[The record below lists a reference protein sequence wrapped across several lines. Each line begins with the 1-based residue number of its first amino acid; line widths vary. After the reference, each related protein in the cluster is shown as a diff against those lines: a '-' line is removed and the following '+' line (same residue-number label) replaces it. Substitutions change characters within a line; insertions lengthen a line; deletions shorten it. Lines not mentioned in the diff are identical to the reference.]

1 MPQDFELH
9 GSYTYWISRLAS
21 VMRES
26 FNASLKEAEISWPQW
41 MTLNCLHH
49 QRAQT
54 PAALAECLGVDRS
67 AITRLLDRLADK
79 QLVVRDHDDGDRRS
93 VRVSLTEAGSAKM
106 SAIDDAAREHQ
117 NAFLSHLPATEVRA
131 FKGNL
136 QKLLRAGGVETT
148 ALWRNLE

>member
-1 MPQDFELH
+1 MPHNFELH

-26 FNASLKEAEISWPQW
+26 FNAALKDAGVSWPQW
-41 MTLNCLHH
+41 MALNCLHH
-49 QRAQT
+49 RQAQT

-79 QLVVRDHDDGDRRS
+79 GLVVRDHDDGDRRS
-93 VRVSLTEAGSAKM
+93 IRVSLTAVGSDKM
-106 SAIDDAAREHQ
+106 TAIDAAARQHQ
-117 NAFLSHLPATEVRA
+117 SNFLSHLPATEVRA

-136 QKLLRAGGVETT
+136 QKLLRAGGVETAT
-148 ALWRNLE
+148 VWRSLD